1 MARPLRIEYE
11 GAVHHVM
18 SRGNARASIVA
29 DDEDRKAWVAV
40 LGHVAERFQWRVW
53 AYCLMDNHFHVLV
66 ETPNAN
72 LSRGMRELNGVY
84 TQAFNRRHGR
94 VGHLLQGRF
103 KALVVEKDA
112 YLLELNRYVVL
123 NPVRAGMVEQA
134 GDWPWSSY
142 RAVMGKAKTF
152 DALEDAALLSLF
164 GSETGPARRAYGRF
178 VAQGLGADDP
188 AEHVTNQ
195 VFLGSEAFVGTV
207 TAKVGKASS
216 EVPKRQ
222 RQWKNLKSIER
233 AAKTRDEAI
242 RDAYATV
249 QFTLRQ
255 IGEHFELHYATVS
268 RIARS

>member
-103 KALVVEKDA
+103 KALVVEKEVQRGHPQCAVD
-112 YLLELNRYVVL
+112 E
-123 NPVRAGMVEQA
+123 RAKPMTRGAE
-134 GDWPWSSY
+134 
-142 RAVMGKAKTF
+142 
-152 DALEDAALLSLF
+152 
-164 GSETGPARRAYGRF
+164 SETGELLR
-178 VAQGLGADDP
+178 
-188 AEHVTNQ
+188 
-195 VFLGSEAFVGTV
+195 
-207 TAKVGKASS
+207 
-216 EVPKRQ
+216 
-222 RQWKNLKSIER
+222 KS
-233 AAKTRDEAI
+233 
-242 RDAYATV
+242 
-249 QFTLRQ
+249 
-255 IGEHFELHYATVS
+255 
-268 RIARS
+268 